1 MYYLDK
7 GIKFEMKRRKKADRK
22 EKHQQKVKRF
32 WELYSETL
40 NLMAKINQVSNN
52 IDNYN
57 ILIDDYLTAPHIY
70 PNLNFTQVQLN
81 LQKEMDIYKSLL
93 KELKKSPNIF
103 DAFYRAFIKTK

>member
-57 ILIDDYLTAPHIY
+57 ILIDDYLTAPHRY
-70 PNLNFTQVQLN
+70 QNLNFPQVQFD
-81 LQKEMDIYKSLL
+81 LQVEKDKYKSLL

>member
-40 NLMAKINQVSNN
+40 NLMAKINQVSKN

-57 ILIDDYLTAPHIY
+57 ILIDDYLTAPHRY
-70 PNLNFTQVQLN
+70 QNLNFPQVEFD
-81 LQKEMDIYKSLL
+81 LQVEKDKYKSLL

>member
-1 MYYLDK
+1 MHYLDK
-7 GIKFEMKRRKKADRK
+7 DIKLEMKRRKKADRQ

-32 WELYSETL
+32 WELYSE
-40 NLMAKINQVSNN
+40 NLKLIEKISQVSKN

-81 LQKEMDIYKSLL
+81 LQKEIDKYKSLL
-93 KELKKSPNIF
+93 KQIKKSPNIF
-103 DAFYRAFIKTK
+103 YAFYKAFIKTK